1 MGRPWG
7 VIAMTEAEIVQTL
20 FSSIEAV
27 MSLFSTFL
35 GIVFAYVAGL
45 YFFLN
50 RAPVLLKLL
59 AYGLLSIGLAFVG
72 AAALMQQ
79 RLQEQLLSASANLPT
94 PTISLDALRNPM
106 VQPLPLGLSFYEL
119 GIAIAWVAALGM
131 YLGLGYMT
139 FVYRWQSVDRDAS

>member
-1 MGRPWG
+1 
-7 VIAMTEAEIVQTL
+7 
-20 FSSIEAV
+20 

-59 AYGLLSIGLAFVG
+59 AYALLSIGLAFVG
-72 AAALMQQ
+72 TAALMQQ
-79 RLQEQLLSASANLPT
+79 RLQEQLLSAWANLPT
-94 PTISLDALRNPM
+94 PTISLEALRNPIA
-106 VQPLPLGLSFYEL
+106 QPLPLGLSFYEI
-119 GIAIAWVAALGM
+119 GIVVAWVAALGM

-139 FVYRWQSVDRDAS
+139 FLYRWKPFENVGSPAR